1 MRVAVFGAGGWLGRA
16 IISNVQAS
24 HDITAVDLSDCSWDK
39 WNDVDPEW
47 NGKVI
52 YGDISDYSH
61 VEEVICEVDSVIHAA
76 VWSGSESGGYGVDD
90 VDPFHINLKGLWNV
104 LDVCR
109 KNKIRRVV
117 HIGSCQTIHPRGI
130 FFESEIRRPDG
141 SLYAVTKRLQE
152 EMCRQFFEAFG
163 LSIIILRP
171 DLIVD
176 SRLGIGKN
184 RQKLGSIHGNSLRS
198 GWVCRHDLAEAAR
211 LALEAKHISFD
222 ILHIVG
228 TSEAEKTCNTKR
240 ARELLGLK
248 YSADLTRF
256 R

>member
-1 MRVAVFGAGGWLGRA
+1 MRVAVFGAAGWLGRA
-16 IISNVQAS
+16 IITNVQAS
-24 HDITAVDLSDCSWDK
+24 HDVVAVDLSACSWEK

-52 YGDISDYSH
+52 HGDINDYSH
-61 VEEVICEVDSVIHAA
+61 VEKVISEVDSVIHAT
-76 VWSGSESGGYGVDD
+76 VCPSDEPYSYGLDD
-90 VDPFHINLKGLWNV
+90 VDPFQINLKGLWNL

-109 KNKIRRVV
+109 KKKMRRVV
-117 HIGSCQTIHPRGI
+117 HIGSCQTIHPRGV

-163 LSIIILRP
+163 LSIIVLRP
-171 DLIVD
+171 DFIVD
-176 SRLGIGKN
+176 SRLGIGKK
-184 RQKLGSIHGNSLRS
+184 RQKLGSIHGNPVRN
-198 GWVCRHDLAEAAR
+198 GWVCRHDLAEATK

-222 ILHIVG
+222 IFHIVG
-228 TSEAEKTCNTKR
+228 TSEAEKTCNVKR
-240 ARELLGLK
+240 AKELLGLK
-248 YSADLTRF
+248 YSANLMQF